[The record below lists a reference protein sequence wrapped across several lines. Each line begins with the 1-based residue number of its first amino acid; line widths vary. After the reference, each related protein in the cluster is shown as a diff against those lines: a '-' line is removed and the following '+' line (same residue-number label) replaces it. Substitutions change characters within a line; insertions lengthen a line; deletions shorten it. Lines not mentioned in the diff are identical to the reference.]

1 MTDNGRTSE
10 TPLTITRILGDA
22 PFAPVGKPTSVASS
36 STQGVIV
43 VGGDLG
49 PLQWQGRLLGGG
61 ASQYRIGVFS
71 LDDVRCRMVQS
82 TRWPVNAVALHP
94 LLPVAAVGTGSYDGG
109 YAFEGEL
116 LLLDLQTGRSAS
128 VLQRKREIRSLSWSD
143 NDTLDVVA
151 SPYDDY
157 EDDEA
162 HAFGHAFS
170 LVCDDWTTVPDR
182 AFTAEQQVGPRV
194 PCALP
199 PGTRLAE
206 WHLVE
211 ICADLGR
218 SWVSRRQVWA
228 VEPHGEGNV
237 VAALEGVEAESWLSG
252 GSLAWSVPD
261 SLGGRQ
267 LHLAPDGRS
276 VWATV
281 PQGHVRTR
289 GGWQDLPTRV
299 DRLSL
304 EDGRVLETLDTTGPV
319 VVTASR
325 DGRLALRDANWRI
338 EARRSPIRLIDLD
351 GSDEDCHAKLS
362 GYDPYNHYFAIR
374 NSPILLFLDGTG
386 PREHRDKK
394 IVTIEPAESKA
405 APTVRALFP
414 LEWDSARQ
422 GHLFG
427 GPGVYLHDGLGAS
440 VVHAGAVHDG
450 AGLLRGNA
458 FVVRRVLPDGEP
470 AWVFHADSSPTAV
483 DTDGVTVY
491 AAFSNGELV
500 ASDARTGTVRWRQ
513 NITVGGVEAVAL
525 SLALHES
532 RLLLGTWDGRILD
545 CLVPSVAV
553 A

>member
-1 MTDNGRTSE
+1 
-10 TPLTITRILGDA
+10 
-22 PFAPVGKPTSVASS
+22 
-36 STQGVIV
+36 
-43 VGGDLG
+43 
-49 PLQWQGRLLGGG
+49 
-61 ASQYRIGVFS
+61 
-71 LDDVRCRMVQS
+71 MVQS